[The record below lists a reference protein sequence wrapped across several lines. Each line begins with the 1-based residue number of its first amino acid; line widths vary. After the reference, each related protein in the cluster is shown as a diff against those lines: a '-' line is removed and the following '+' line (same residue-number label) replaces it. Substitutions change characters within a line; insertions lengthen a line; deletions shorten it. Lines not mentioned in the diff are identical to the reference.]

1 MFAMYLKRIVFLC
14 ISILMFGH
22 RLNADE
28 GENSTESHKVSNI
41 NDNYS
46 FVALIDV
53 VFNDESKKTC
63 TATIIHNNVVI
74 TVARCFVHKR
84 SKWIKPE
91 LTTSFVVIGTKIM
104 FDTDYEQYLPIERVI
119 THPEFKDHC
128 VDLALVFT
136 FAGMTSDKPGN
147 IVPLADVNVSTTVE
161 SEVTVLSWGQCHFDY
176 YDELLRKGKSVDT
189 YQPEEDYRYNDELV
203 FGRQKTTLGENVND
217 NEYQGK
223 PERGKRHRGT
233 LLRQNNK
240 KSKKRLRYP
249 GMEQRSQAHKYYEGG
264 RGRIP
269 PVLRKNALRDSNT
282 GYRRATSHHFSNTE
296 HPKENKLKFR
306 RYIKFRKS
314 STSDMDWRRKM
325 GSEHQH
331 NRHLNILQL
340 DKLSIQQFRVISSD
354 RCRKLLENE
363 GLELNKILWD
373 KNQLL
378 CYTSEDGSIDS
389 VI

>member
-1 MFAMYLKRIVFLC
+1 
-14 ISILMFGH
+14 
-22 RLNADE
+22 
-28 GENSTESHKVSNI
+28 
-41 NDNYS
+41 
-46 FVALIDV
+46 
-53 VFNDESKKTC
+53 
-63 TATIIHNNVVI
+63 
-74 TVARCFVHKR
+74 
-84 SKWIKPE
+84 
-91 LTTSFVVIGTKIM
+91 M

-189 YQPEEDYRYNDELV
+189 YQPEEDYRYNDELAI
-203 FGRQKTTLGENVND
+203 GRLKTTLGENVND
-217 NEYQGK
+217 NEYNYREK

-249 GMEQRSQAHKYYEGG
+249 GMEQRSQTHKYYGG
-264 RGRIP
+264 EE
-269 PVLRKNALRDSNT
+269 VLRKNALRDSNT
-282 GYRRATSHHFSNTE
+282 RYRRATSHHFSNTE
-296 HPKENKLKFR
+296 HPKVNKLKFR

-314 STSDMDWRRKM
+314 STSDMGWRRKM
-325 GSEHQH
+325 GSE
-331 NRHLNILQL
+331 L

-389 VI
+389 FH